1 MFAETTPLAFLMIII
16 GLSLLAVA
24 VIVARL
30 MAGQAVHTLA
40 SPVNLPVEAG
50 ADTAVL
56 IAQTGGKILS
66 TSPRAREMLGLSN
79 GPLTLGSILRQ
90 VRPSDTFLELLS
102 VSGTA
107 FFSLGQ
113 SGQQVEATSVHVPSE
128 KGALPRVVMLF
139 KPATRALEL
148 GSDERSSQAISALSE
163 ISRAISTPLELPA
176 TLEAIL
182 TQVGRVFHYDVA
194 EITLWD
200 EVSRTLR
207 PARVAGNRDYERI
220 VMRPDFK
227 YVVEEALSGWLAAR
241 RQPLVLADL
250 QTFTQARPK
259 VQRADIPL
267 HGYAGLPLIAN
278 QKFLGT
284 LELASFQVNTYKLSD
299 LPLLNAIAGQAAVAV
314 QNALAYAAQQKRVA
328 ELTSLTEITRAI
340 EASGN
345 VYELYR
351 RLTDDIARLM
361 EVQMAGILLYSEVRQ
376 ALVGQKPFRGLP
388 DILTENYSIPVAP
401 NSLAR
406 QLWQNNAF
414 YLSND
419 VPKDSL
425 VEALNLKELAETA
438 GVRTTLL
445 VPITL
450 GERRLGVL
458 QVSNLVNGAPFT
470 EENARLLSIFAG
482 QLAVI
487 IENSRL
493 VREAQTRAEQSEGLR
508 QLALAAAEGTDFD
521 RVLTNAMQQLA
532 RLLKFEVGVL
542 ALLDEA
548 RGELRPHAPSIY
560 GDPENIIDIRIHTD
574 DPMFRFAVTRTRR
587 PFISGN
593 AQRDRRIVGVYRP
606 VVERFQAQSVMDV
619 PLVVGDRCLGEL
631 MVVAREERYFSR
643 ADLQLLAT
651 VGAQLAAT
659 IERTRLYTATDQSL
673 QRRVDQLTALTN
685 VSREINQTVE
695 LNRILELVQDEVVRV
710 TGAEEASIVLLD
722 LDASQPTVERR
733 VGGADIKR
741 LQAIE
746 DAVAESGRVQR
757 VAGPPAAVVV
767 PIITQEITV
776 GLIHAWS
783 KTLPEFDD
791 AAVEAT
797 EALAAQTAIAVAN
810 AQRYNEQLRRSD
822 LLRRR
827 ADQLAQLLEIS
838 RAVRSDKPLAD
849 NLEAIAFGLQAGV
862 GFNVVAVYLLD
873 PNTRRTQRVAV
884 VGLPLKLVEETRH
897 VETPWDNIQKMMR
910 EEFRVG
916 QSYFLPFERAAH
928 LTSGSIHWLMAPTP
942 ERPPRLSPNAWHQND
957 ILIVPLIGSSTE
969 PLGFLSLNEPRDN
982 VRPDRST
989 LEVIEIF
996 ANQAA
1001 LAVENVRLFAA
1012 TERRAQRLLAL
1023 HRVVEKLNS
1032 LTNREQITQAA
1043 AETLQREM
1051 KFDLVLIAMQSGE
1064 HLHTVG
1070 QAGKL
1075 RPEVKLD
1082 VLLRQINPM
1091 THTIEQ
1097 NYPTFS
1103 NDVKRSDWAQT
1114 PFALLLGL
1122 NAFMTTPI
1130 TVQGQAVGAL
1140 LVGSQQVTSPFA
1152 VDDIELFIILCN
1164 QLSAELEGQRLE
1176 TDVQTRAAQLAA
1188 LAEASRTITGTLRTE
1203 DVIHATLSTLKSVVP
1218 YDSVTLWLR
1227 GSEQE
1232 GEGDLLRI
1240 VAAHGF
1246 ENDAE
1251 RLGLT
1256 VNIADSVLFTEMA
1269 RTGGVIYVPDVRED
1283 PERFPGGE
1291 YQSTRSWLGAPLIR
1305 AGRIIGA
1312 LALDKTE
1319 AGFYST
1325 LSTQMLL
1332 AYANQAAVALDNARL
1347 FEENERRTAEAA
1359 RRSARLALLNRMSV
1373 EFGASLEE
1381 ENILD
1386 TLAREV
1392 LSSLKV
1398 QRVGAFRLA
1407 EAGQA
1412 TMLVNLSSDEAQVA
1426 LPAAAL
1432 ARLSETLSPLA
1443 IEDVTREPLLA
1454 AENHSLQTRG
1464 VKSLLILPL
1473 VASRALIGVL
1483 QLEET
1488 REPRRFTPGEIEL
1501 AQTLCNQAALA
1512 AQNARL
1518 FSEAQLRALE
1528 LSQRNDR
1535 MRALNA
1541 LSASLTQT
1549 LETDALLRETAE
1561 QLVEMFAVDHVSMI
1575 MVDDKAQVAT
1585 VEEEYPPMGALGL
1598 QLTLST
1604 DAVGHQVLAR
1614 RVVII
1619 SDVATDQRLSEDYRA
1634 KLSLVGIKSLL
1645 LAPFVSQGRSFGAF
1659 TLDSLTPRSFTTDEI
1674 EVSQTIAAQIA
1685 SSLTN
1690 AQFARNLEDRVAE
1703 RTKEVQKERER
1714 VETLLQ
1720 ITTELSSSLELDR
1733 VLFRSLQLVTEAVG
1747 ATQGSIFTIDEE
1759 DNLIYRAAL
1768 GSPKVLTPG
1777 GERAPFK
1784 KHEGLVGWVIKNRQ
1798 PAVIGNLDSDTRW
1811 KKIPGQNVNH
1821 KSALAVPL
1829 IANEEVLGGM
1839 LLFSPMYNAFDEDVV
1854 KLASAAANQVGAAS
1868 NNAELYRLL
1877 RDQAERLGLLLRQ
1890 QQVET
1895 TKNRAILEGLADGVL
1910 VADTEGQI
1918 IVFNS
1923 ASERILSLN
1932 REQALG
1938 RMLTEFLGLFGSAGR
1953 EWSEAIQRWSEGV
1966 VTHGSEDVFKQ
1977 TVELEDKRVLA
1988 VSLAPVLNGEDYMGV
2003 VSLIRDITREVEIDR
2018 MKSDLVTMVSHELR
2032 TPITPI
2038 KASADLLR
2046 MGAAGPLTPLQSNL
2060 LTKITENADRLT
2072 MLVNDLL
2079 DRSRIESGKIQ
2090 LVMGP
2095 LGVREIINST
2105 LEMLRAE
2112 MAARQKPMNLRV
2124 ELPDD
2129 LPPAWGDHSRVMQI
2143 LNNLAENAFNYTPA
2157 DGTITLRA
2165 QANPETHEL
2174 VLEVSDTGIGVAE
2187 EYRDRLFDRFFRGEN
2202 ALVMETA
2209 GTGLGLSI
2217 ARQLA
2222 EMQGGRLW
2230 LKETQEGQGSTFAL
2244 ALPLAQP
2251 EPLKT

>member
-1 MFAETTPLAFLMIII
+1 MFADTAPLAFLMILI
-16 GLSLLAVA
+16 GLSLLVVA
-24 VIVARL
+24 VLVARF
-30 MAGQAVHTLA
+30 MAGRAAQALV
-40 SPVNLPVEAG
+40 SPVSLPAEAT

-66 TSPRAREMLGLSN
+66 TNPRAREMLGLSE
-79 GPLTLGSILRQ
+79 GALSLGSILRQ
-90 VRPSDTFLELLS
+90 VRPSDTFLDLLS
-102 VSGTA
+102 ASGTA

-128 KGALPRVVMLF
+128 NGTTPRVVMLF
-139 KPATRALEL
+139 KPTTRALEL
-148 GSDERSSQAISALSE
+148 GSDERSTQAISALSE
-163 ISRAISTPLELPA
+163 ISRAISTPLEMPA

-194 EITLWD
+194 EITVWD
-200 EVSRTLR
+200 ERTRTLR
-207 PARVAGNRDYERI
+207 PAKVAGNRDYERA
-220 VMRPDFK
+220 VMRPDFV
-227 YVVEEALSGWLAAR
+227 YAMEEGLSGWLAAR
-241 RQPLVLADL
+241 RMPLVLADL

-314 QNALAYAAQQKRVA
+314 QNAFSYASQQKRVA

-345 VYELYR
+345 IYELYR

-361 EVQMAGILLYSEVRQ
+361 DVQMAGILLYSEVRQ
-376 ALVGQKPFRGLP
+376 ALVGQMPFRGLP
-388 DILTENYSIPVAP
+388 DILTESYNIPVAP
-401 NSLAR
+401 NSLAH

-419 VPKDSL
+419 VLTDSL
-425 VEALNLKELAETA
+425 VGALGLKELAETA

-445 VPITL
+445 APIAL

-458 QVSNLVNGAPFT
+458 QVSNQTNGAPFT

-482 QLAVI
+482 QIAVI

-508 QLALAAAEGTDFD
+508 QLAHAAAEGTDFD
-521 RVLTNAMQQLA
+521 RVLANAMQQLA
-532 RLLKFEVGVL
+532 RLLKFDAGVIG
-542 ALLDEA
+542 LLDET
-548 RGELRPHAPSIY
+548 RGELRPHAPSIF
-560 GDPENIIDIRIHTD
+560 GDPENIADIRIHTD

-593 AQRDRRIVGVYRP
+593 ALRDRRIVGVYRP
-606 VVERFQAQSVMDV
+606 VVDKFQAQSVLDV

-631 MVVAREERYFSR
+631 MVISRQERHFSR
-643 ADLQLLAT
+643 ADLQLLST

-695 LNRILELVQDEVVRV
+695 LDRILELIQAEAVRV
-710 TGAEEASIVLLD
+710 TGAKEATIVLLD
-722 LDASQPTVERR
+722 VEASQPTVERR

-746 DAVAESGRVQR
+746 DAAAQSGRVQR
-757 VAGPPAAVVV
+757 TSGPPAALVV

-776 GLIHAWS
+776 GLIHVWS
-783 KTLPEFDD
+783 QTLAEFDD

-797 EALAAQTAIAVAN
+797 EALSAQTAIAVAN
-810 AQRYNEQLRRSD
+810 AQRYNEQLRRSE

-862 GFNVVAVYLLD
+862 GFNVVAVHLLD

-884 VGLPLKLVEETRH
+884 VGLPLKLVDETRH
-897 VETPWDNIQKMMR
+897 VETPWDHVQKMMR

-928 LTSGSIHWLMAPTP
+928 LTTGSIHWLMAPTP

-957 ILIVPLIGSSTE
+957 ILIVPLIGSGTE

-982 VRPDRST
+982 IRPDRST

-1001 LAVENVRLFAA
+1001 LAVENVRLFTA

-1032 LTNREQITQAA
+1032 LTNREQITQTA
-1043 AETLQREM
+1043 AETLHREM
-1051 KFDLVLIAMQSGE
+1051 KFDLVLIAMQNGE
-1064 HLHTVG
+1064 QLHTVG

-1082 VLLRQINPM
+1082 VLLRQTNPLA
-1091 THTIEQ
+1091 HTIEQ

-1122 NAFMTTPI
+1122 NAFMATPI
-1130 TVQGQAVGAL
+1130 TVQGHAIGAL
-1140 LVGSQQVTSPFA
+1140 MVGSQQLASPFA

-1176 TDVQTRAAQLAA
+1176 TDVQIRAAQLAA

-1203 DVIHATLSTLKSVVP
+1203 DVINATLGTLKSVVP

-1232 GEGDLLRI
+1232 GEADVLTI
-1240 VAAHGF
+1240 AAAQGF
-1246 ENDAE
+1246 ESDAE

-1291 YQSTRSWLGAPLIR
+1291 YQPTRSWLGAPLIR

-1319 AGFYST
+1319 AGFYTT

-1359 RRSARLALLNRMSV
+1359 RRSSRLALLNRISA

-1381 ENILD
+1381 ENILE
-1386 TLAREV
+1386 TLAHEIKASV
-1392 LSSLKV
+1392 GV
-1398 QRVGAFRLA
+1398 ARVGAFRLTESGQA
-1407 EAGQA
+1407 EA
-1412 TMLVNLSSDEAQVA
+1412 LVNLSDDDEATA
-1426 LPAAAL
+1426 LPATAL
-1432 ARLSETLSPLA
+1432 ARLHETLSPLTM
-1443 IEDVTREPLLA
+1443 EDITREPLVAGALS
-1454 AENHSLQTRG
+1454 ELQARG

-1473 VASRALIGVL
+1473 VASRALVGVV
-1483 QLEET
+1483 QVEET
-1488 REPRRFTPGEIEL
+1488 HAPRRFTPGEIEL

-1535 MRALNA
+1535 MRSLNA

-1561 QLVEMFAVDHVSMI
+1561 QLAEMFAVDHVSML
-1575 MVDDKAQVAT
+1575 MVDEHTQAAT
-1585 VEEEYPPMGALGL
+1585 VEEEHPPMGALGL
-1598 QLTLST
+1598 RLALSA

-1619 SDVATDQRLSEDYRA
+1619 SDVATDQRLSEDFRT
-1634 KLSLVGIKSLL
+1634 KLTLVGIKSLL

-1733 VLFRSLQLVTEAVG
+1733 VLFRSLQLVTDAVG
-1747 ATQGSIFTIDEE
+1747 ATQGSIFTVDEN
-1759 DNLIYRAAL
+1759 DHLIYRAAL

-1798 PAVIGNLDSDTRW
+1798 PAVIGNLDTDTRW

-1877 RDQAERLGLLLRQ
+1877 RDQAERLGVLLRQ

-1910 VADTEGQI
+1910 VADTEGDI

-1923 ASERILSLN
+1923 SSERILSLR
-1932 REQALG
+1932 RERALG
-1938 RMLTEFLGLFGSAGR
+1938 RPLTEFLGLFGSAGR
-1953 EWSEAIQRWSEGV
+1953 EWGEAIQRWSEGGAV
-1966 VTHGSEDVFKQ
+1966 HASDDILKQ

-2003 VSLIRDITREVEIDR
+2003 VSLIRDVTREVEIDR

-2038 KASADLLR
+2038 KASAELLR
-2046 MGAAGPLTPLQSNL
+2046 MGAGGPLTPRQVDWLS
-2060 LTKITENADRLT
+2060 KITENADRLT

-2095 LGVREIINST
+2095 IGVRDIINST

-2112 MAARQKPMNLRV
+2112 SAARQKPMNVRV

-2129 LPPAWGDHSRVMQI
+2129 LPAAWGDH
-2143 LNNLAENAFNYTPA
+2143 T
-2157 DGTITLRA
+2157 
-2165 QANPETHEL
+2165 
-2174 VLEVSDTGIGVAE
+2174 
-2187 EYRDRLFDRFFRGEN
+2187 
-2202 ALVMETA
+2202 
-2209 GTGLGLSI
+2209 
-2217 ARQLA
+2217 
-2222 EMQGGRLW
+2222 
-2230 LKETQEGQGSTFAL
+2230 
-2244 ALPLAQP
+2244 
-2251 EPLKT
+2251 